1 MVIYYTASN
10 QIENWFGGYILRK
23 KGFPSNL
30 STDDL
35 PKIISVLNR
44 SFSIPLDSNAKPKKI
59 DSGERCSNPLKD
71 KCNRKKGEEKR
82 KCCIRNNQQDIADM
96 KFTCQISSNCAA
108 WPRAPSM
115 NSSLIHLPSIS
126 EWAEQSFSQAVSN
139 KVVTIDSF
147 QLLNQ

>member
-35 PKIISVLNR
+35 PKIISILNR
-44 SFSIPLDSNAKPKKI
+44 SFSIPLNSNAKPKKNI

-71 KCNRKKGEEKR
+71 TCDRKEGEKKR
-82 KCCIRNNQQDIADM
+82 KCCIRNDQQDIADM
-96 KFTCQISSNCAA
+96 KFTCQISKNCAA
-108 WPRAPSM
+108 WPRAPPMM
-115 NSSLIHLPSIS
+115 NSSLSYLPSTS
-126 EWAEQSFSQAVSN
+126 ESSFSQAVSN